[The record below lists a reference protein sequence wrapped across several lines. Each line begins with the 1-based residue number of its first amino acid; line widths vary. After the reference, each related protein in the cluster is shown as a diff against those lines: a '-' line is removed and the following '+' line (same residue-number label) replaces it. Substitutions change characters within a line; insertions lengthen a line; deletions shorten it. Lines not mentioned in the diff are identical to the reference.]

1 MSKNLKKY
9 LFFGVVI
16 LLVNLI
22 GYLYFYRF
30 DLTADKRYTISAP
43 TKNLIKNL
51 EDQVIIKVY
60 LEGSDLNGGFERL
73 KRAVTET
80 LVEFKTYGKNNI
92 DFQFIDPNEG
102 TDEQRKKLFEELVKK
117 GMQPTNIIENKAGRR
132 IENMVFPYATIWYQN
147 KEVTVLLL
155 KANQAENA
163 QGKLNQSFEN
173 IEYEL
178 AAAIQRLSNKNKKK
192 IGLLTEFTT
201 LSPINFA
208 GLITSLQEFY
218 DLFIINAK
226 DSPSFI
232 GLDALILPKP
242 DRPIDDSTKLKI
254 DQYVMQGGKVL
265 FFVDG
270 LKIDSIGL
278 EGTFAQPLDVNL
290 DDLFFKYGLRINK
303 NIVKDGLNAAV
314 IPLVVGNLGDKPNIQ
329 LMPYRYFPLI
339 NNFGNSLITKN
350 IDMVYTRFSASIDP
364 VNSND
369 GLTKTPLLLTSPY
382 TKILNAPA
390 LITYNE
396 TRTDTEQSEYNAG
409 IKNIALLV
417 EGKFKSLYANRIS
430 GGLIKES
437 PETKILVVSDGDI
450 IVNPVDEKSG
460 NPMPL
465 GYDKYTQH
473 QYGNQDFVLNS
484 LNYLIDQKGLIVSK
498 SKNVSLRPLD
508 SLKSRDERLK
518 WQIINVV
525 LPILVLAIFG
535 LLRYLWIK
543 KQYTQ

>member
-1 MSKNLKKY
+1 
-9 LFFGVVI
+9 
-16 LLVNLI
+16 
-22 GYLYFYRF
+22 LYFYRL
-30 DLTADKRYTISAP
+30 DLTADKRYTISEP
-43 TKNLIKNL
+43 TKDLIKNL
-51 EDQVIIKVY
+51 KDQVIIKVY
-60 LEGSDLNGGFERL
+60 LEGSELNGGFERL
-73 KRAVTET
+73 KRAVSET

-92 DFQFIDPNEG
+92 DFQFIDPNVG

-242 DRPIDDSTKLKI
+242 DIPIDDSTKLKI
-254 DQYVMQGGKVL
+254 DQYVMQGGRVL

-314 IPLVVGNLGDKPNIQ
+314 IPLVVGNMGDKPNIQ

-409 IKNIALLV
+409 IKNIAYLV

-450 IVNPVDEKSG
+450 IVNPIDEKSG